1 MAILPKSGKP
11 TASQVV
17 DWAKWMA
24 KNHKGV
30 DIDGRYGFQCWD
42 LPNYIFQRYWHF
54 RTWGN
59 ANAMA
64 NRSQYPNRS
73 WKIYRNTS
81 SFIPKPGDI
90 AVWTYGW
97 AGHTGIVVGPS
108 DKNHFKCVECNWLI
122 RYNHCKGVV
131 IWLKNMIKKVLLG
144 LKKVSIL

>member
-54 RTWGN
+54 RTW
-59 ANAMA
+59 AMPTLWLTVV
-64 NRSQYPNRS
+64 NIQIGHGKS
-73 WKIYRNTS
+73 IEIHLV
-81 SFIPKPGDI
+81 SFL
-90 AVWTYGW
+90 
-97 AGHTGIVVGPS
+97 S
-108 DKNHFKCVECNWLI
+108 L
-122 RYNHCKGVV
+122 V
-131 IWLKNMIKKVLLG
+131 I
-144 LKKVSIL
+144 

>member
-1 MAILPKSGKP
+1 MSILPKSGKP

-108 DKNHFKCVECNWLI
+108 DKNNFKSVN
-122 RYNHCKGVV
+122 Y
-131 IWLKNMIKKVLLG
+131 
-144 LKKVSIL
+144 

>member
-1 MAILPKSGKP
+1 M
-11 TASQVV
+11 
-17 DWAKWMA
+17 
-24 KNHKGV
+24 
-30 DIDGRYGFQCWD
+30 WD

-81 SFIPKPGDI
+81 SFVPKPGDI

-97 AGHTGIVVGPS
+97 AGHTAIVVGPS
-108 DKNHFKCVECNWLI
+108 DKSHFKCVDQNWVGSNQWSGS
-122 RYNHCKGVV
+122 RAAFVNHNYNGNGGNIYFVRPPYKAE
-131 IWLKNMIKKVLLG
+131 KT
-144 LKKVSIL
+144 S

>member
-64 NRSQYPNRS
+64 NRSQYQIGHGKS
-73 WKIYRNTS
+73 IEIHLV
-81 SFIPKPGDI
+81 SFLSL
-90 AVWTYGW
+90 
-97 AGHTGIVVGPS
+97 GI
-108 DKNHFKCVECNWLI
+108 
-122 RYNHCKGVV
+122 
-131 IWLKNMIKKVLLG
+131 
-144 LKKVSIL
+144 